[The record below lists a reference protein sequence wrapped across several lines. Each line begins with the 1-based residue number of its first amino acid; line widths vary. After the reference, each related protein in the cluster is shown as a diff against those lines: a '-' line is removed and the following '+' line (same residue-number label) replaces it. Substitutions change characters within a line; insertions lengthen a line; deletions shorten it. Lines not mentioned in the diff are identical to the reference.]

1 LHAKDVKLPA
11 NYKLITDPEEPIV
24 KVAASRAEVAEETAE
39 AAETPQQATPT
50 PPASEES

>member
-24 KVAASRAEVAEETAE
+24 KVAASKAEVAEE
-39 AAETPQQATPT
+39 AAESAAAPQEATPT
-50 PPASEES
+50 PPESEES